1 MRIVIA
7 ASEAVPF
14 IKTGGLADITGALF
28 LECRKLG
35 LEARLMLPLYT
46 GIKEKF
52 TLKDTGLSINVPLGD
67 RQFRC
72 KLWSYETRVYFIE
85 NNEFFDRTEP
95 YGTPQGDYPDNAARF
110 IFFSKAILEACMAT
124 GMQPDILHCNDWQ
137 TSLIP
142 LYLKTIY
149 NNDFFTGTATIMTIH
164 NLGYQG
170 VFDIAEFYLTGLGW
184 EWFKPEGLEFYGKVN
199 FLKAGLLAADIITT
213 VSNTYATEIL
223 TAEQGHGLEGVL
235 NRRRPDLYGVINGIA
250 YDEWNPAADN
260 FIAKGYSSTNMA
272 GKAICKKKLME
283 ECSLSSS
290 SGKELPP
297 LIAVVGR
304 LSTQK
309 GLDIL
314 INSVDEIL
322 LMGTRLVVLGKG
334 DQQFHSALGALAEKY
349 KGSVFIEVGYNE
361 PFAHR
366 IYAGSD
372 IFLMPSRYEPCG
384 LGQLIAMRYGTIPV
398 ARKTGGLADTI
409 IDYEPLSGKGT
420 GFLFED
426 YRASALREGL
436 RSALCVYADKKNWGK
451 LVLNAM
457 EMDFSWKNSAGRY
470 IELYDMAIQK
480 KALLTPPNPLLI

>member
-1 MRIVIA
+1 MKVLIA

-28 LECRKLG
+28 MECRKLE
-35 LEARLMLPLYT
+35 LETWLMLPLYT

-52 TLKDTGLSINVPLGD
+52 ALTDTGLSINVPLGD
-67 RQFRC
+67 RQFYC
-72 KLWSYETRVYFIE
+72 KLWSYEARVYFIE
-85 NNEFFDRTEP
+85 NNDFFDRTEP
-95 YGTPQGDYPDNAARF
+95 YGTPEGDYPDNAARF
-110 IFFSKAILEACMAT
+110 IFFSKAILEACMAA
-124 GMQPDILHCNDWQ
+124 GLQPDVLHCNDWQ
-137 TSLIP
+137 TGLVP

-149 NNDFFTGTATIMTIH
+149 NNDFFAGTAAIMTIH

-170 VFDIAEFYLTGLGW
+170 IFEMSEFYLTGLGW
-184 EWFKPEGLEFYGKVN
+184 EWFNPEGVEFYGKVN
-199 FLKAGLLAADIITT
+199 FLKAGLIAADIITT
-213 VSNTYATEIL
+213 VSNTYAAEIL
-223 TAEQGHGLEGVL
+223 TDEHGYGLEGVL
-235 NRRRPDLYGVINGIA
+235 NRRLPDIYGVVNGID
-250 YDEWNPAADN
+250 YEEWSPAADS
-260 FIAKGYSSTNMA
+260 FIAKTYAPSDLT
-272 GKAICKKKLME
+272 GKAVCKKKLME
-283 ECSLSSS
+283 ECSLS

-314 INSVDEIL
+314 ISSVNEIL
-322 LMGTRLVVLGKG
+322 LMGARLVVLGKG

-349 KGSVFIEVGYNE
+349 KGGVFIEVGYDE
-361 PFAHR
+361 SFARR

-409 IDYEPLSGKGT
+409 IDYGPLSGSGT

-426 YRASALREGL
+426 YKASALRECL
-436 RSALCVYADKKNWGK
+436 RSALCVYADKKRWNK

-457 EMDFSWKNSAGRY
+457 KMDFSWKNSAGKY
-470 IELYDMAIQK
+470 IELYK
-480 KALLTPPNPLLI
+480 KAMQKSH